1 MKSLSLKLDDKVF
14 DDTEAIT
21 KAMKVARNRYINDA
35 LELYNKFNQRLLLEK
50 QIKKEVEACRES
62 SMEVMRDWEETDNE
76 FDAKFNQQIII
87 EKIQQYDIWLAD
99 LNPARGPI
107 PGKIRPVVIVQSNL
121 YNNITDTTVVCPIT
135 TNIVEGIN
143 YLRVSL
149 LKEQLDK
156 KSAILLDQIRTVENR
171 KLIKKIS
178 RLNYD
183 QIKKMKRN
191 LQIILDL

>member
-1 MKSLSLKLDDKVF
+1 M
-14 DDTEAIT
+14 
-21 KAMKVARNRYINDA
+21 
-35 LELYNKFNQRLLLEK
+35 
-50 QIKKEVEACRES
+50 
-62 SMEVMRDWEETDNE
+62 
-76 FDAKFNQQIII
+76 
-87 EKIQQYDIWLAD
+87 
-99 LNPARGPI
+99 
-107 PGKIRPVVIVQSNL
+107 VIQSNL

>member
-76 FDAKFNQQIII
+76 FDAKFNQ
-87 EKIQQYDIWLAD
+87 
-99 LNPARGPI
+99 
-107 PGKIRPVVIVQSNL
+107 
-121 YNNITDTTVVCPIT
+121 
-135 TNIVEGIN
+135 
-143 YLRVSL
+143 
-149 LKEQLDK
+149 
-156 KSAILLDQIRTVENR
+156 
-171 KLIKKIS
+171 
-178 RLNYD
+178 
-183 QIKKMKRN
+183 
-191 LQIILDL
+191 

>member
-76 FDAKFNQQIII
+76 FDAKYNQ
-87 EKIQQYDIWLAD
+87 
-99 LNPARGPI
+99 
-107 PGKIRPVVIVQSNL
+107 
-121 YNNITDTTVVCPIT
+121 
-135 TNIVEGIN
+135 
-143 YLRVSL
+143 
-149 LKEQLDK
+149 
-156 KSAILLDQIRTVENR
+156 
-171 KLIKKIS
+171 
-178 RLNYD
+178 
-183 QIKKMKRN
+183 
-191 LQIILDL
+191 